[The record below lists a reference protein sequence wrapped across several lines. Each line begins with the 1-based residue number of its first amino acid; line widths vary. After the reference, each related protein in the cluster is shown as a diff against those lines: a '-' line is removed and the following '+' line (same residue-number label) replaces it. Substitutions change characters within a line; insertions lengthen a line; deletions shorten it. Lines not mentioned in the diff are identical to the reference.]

1 MKPVLLI
8 VAVLGTA
15 ALKLPPARTRAH
27 ALACKALLQKDSTKE
42 DSADQVAPVPLK
54 SSRRGPVG
62 MLLEPGYIPGSVT
75 IVGNS
80 RIVGDLPGWLLP
92 IASAAC
98 YSLPLLILYLSGDM
112 DRDTYRRARSGG
124 TLKRRAISDFVR
136 GLQRIGLLPEQRPPV
151 ASALGQRSNLPA
163 ITMMAV
169 DEHDDDTELDQP
181 TWAQSLLEQ
190 RACIQVEGREVCG
203 PVRYEESQTCVH
215 DGETWVCE

>member
-1 MKPVLLI
+1 MLLI

-62 MLLEPGYIPGSVT
+62 MLLEPGYIPGRFPTIHSTTTLHRRRPQHPPRTASLAGSVT

-98 YSLPLLILYLSGDM
+98 YSLPLLSELPPFEPEPDLQLGSPRAHTASPTHRAVLYLSGDM

-151 ASALGQRSNLPA
+151 ASALGCARVPPQTARSPA
-163 ITMMAV
+163 
-169 DEHDDDTELDQP
+169 
-181 TWAQSLLEQ
+181 
-190 RACIQVEGREVCG
+190 
-203 PVRYEESQTCVH
+203 
-215 DGETWVCE
+215 